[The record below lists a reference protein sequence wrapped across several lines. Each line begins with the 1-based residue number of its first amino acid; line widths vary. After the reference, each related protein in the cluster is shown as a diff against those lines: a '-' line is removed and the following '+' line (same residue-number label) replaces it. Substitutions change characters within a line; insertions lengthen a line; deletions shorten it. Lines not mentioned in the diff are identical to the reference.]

1 MGAVPLIMFVKWG
14 PRSGAFCLLVRTCGL
29 DSITMAAPTRDL
41 TERQQKVL
49 SFICRTWFTK
59 RAIPSARDLAYAMER
74 KTSNPRAFLE
84 PLVRKG
90 YITTI
95 KGQARNIRITDLG
108 LQWYELNRPFVQ
120 PELLVE
126 NAETPKEEQVELLLA
141 L

>member
-1 MGAVPLIMFVKWG
+1 MFVKWG
-14 PRSGAFCLLVRTCGL
+14 PRSAAFCLPVRTCGL

-59 RAIPSARDLAYAMER
+59 RAIPSARDLAHAMER
-74 KTSNPRAFLE
+74 KTSNPRAFLQ

-90 YITTI
+90 YITTV

-108 LQWYELNRPFVQ
+108 LQWYEMNRPFVQ

-126 NAETPKEEQVELLLA
+126 NAESPKEEQVELLLA
-141 L
+141 Q